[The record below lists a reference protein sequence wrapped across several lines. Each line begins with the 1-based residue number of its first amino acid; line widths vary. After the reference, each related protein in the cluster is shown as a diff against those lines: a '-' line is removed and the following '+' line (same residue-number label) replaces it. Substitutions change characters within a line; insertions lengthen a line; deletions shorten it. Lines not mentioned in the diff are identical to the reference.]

1 MITLAVLGFAGTTI
15 ARRSDGEL
23 HPPVP
28 VRGAAETFAQLRR
41 RGVKVALITDL
52 PHETAEE
59 LLGELGWTVG
69 DDSGRRVGAVDALV
83 CADEVAAGR
92 PAPYLVHRAM
102 ERTGIRDVRQVLV
115 AGDTLAALETGRASG
130 ARFVIGVLTGAARRE
145 ELAAGPHDAI
155 LANVTELI
163 ALAVPAAPLRT

>member
-1 MITLAVLGFAGTTI
+1 MITLAVLGLAGTTI
-15 ARRSDGEL
+15 ARRPDGEAL
-23 HPPVP
+23 PPTP
-28 VRGAAETFAQLRR
+28 VRGAAETFAELRR
-41 RGVKVALITDL
+41 RGVKVAIITELAHDRA
-52 PHETAEE
+52 ET
-59 LLGELGWTVG
+59 LLHELGWTVG
-69 DDSGRRVGAVDALV
+69 DGATSGAGTVDALV

-102 ERTGIRDVRQVLV
+102 ERTGISDVRQVLV
-115 AGDTLAALETGRASG
+115 AGDTVAALEAGRASG

-145 ELAAGPHDAI
+145 LLAAGPHDAI